1 MNWSKYGTGG
11 KIRNPDRLN
20 RSQVLYLSELQ
31 AKSEFLLYGV
41 PFRENVLSGQMCA
54 IDTAAVADET
64 QLALTRSFGDGSHTL
79 IRSRP
84 SHLHL
89 DGNLDLCVSE

>member
-54 IDTAAVADET
+54 IDTAEFADET
-64 QLALTRSFGDGSHTL
+64 QAALARSFGDESHTL
-79 IRSRP
+79 I
-84 SHLHL
+84 
-89 DGNLDLCVSE
+89 